1 MDKLLFGTAGVPRS
15 ATEPHTIA
23 GLARIKEL
31 GLSAMELEFVQ
42 GVRMGE
48 ALAKQVNQKRQ
59 ELGLTLT
66 VHAPYFINLNAHEPD
81 KIEASKKRIYDSCR
95 IGALCG
101 AINVTFHAGFY
112 LGDPPDQTY
121 QTIKN
126 NIKEIINRLNKDKID
141 IRLTPELTGKASQF
155 GSLEELIR
163 LAQDLPQ
170 IGFCIDF
177 SHLHARS
184 GGKYNSYQEWMD
196 VLKQIDKKVGAI
208 HELPLLKQMHIHVS
222 GIKYSAKGERE
233 HLNLPESDMKYQ
245 ELLKALKEYDVGGV
259 LICES
264 PNLETD
270 ALLMKSYYE
279 SIKKPSNIASEGF
292 YRS

>member
-1 MDKLLFGTAGVPRS
+1 MSLLFGTAGVPRS
-15 ATEPHTIA
+15 SAEPHTMA
-23 GLARIKEL
+23 GLERIKEL
-31 GLSAMELEFVQ
+31 GLGAMELEFVQ

-66 VHAPYFINLNAHEPD
+66 VHAPYFINLNAKESE

-101 AINVTFHAGFY
+101 AVNVTFHAGFY
-112 LGDPPDQTY
+112 LGDPPDKTFSV
-121 QTIKN
+121 IKKN
-126 NIKEIINRLNKDKID
+126 LDDILQRLKDDKIE

-155 GSLEELIR
+155 GSLEELIK
-163 LAQDLPQ
+163 LTQELPQ

-184 GGKYNSYQEWMD
+184 GGKYNSYQEWAD
-196 VLKQIDKKVGAI
+196 VLKQIAKELGA
-208 HELPLLKQMHIHVS
+208 EFLKNMHIHTS

-233 HLNLPESDMKYQ
+233 HLNLPESDMNYK
-245 ELLKALKEYDVGGV
+245 ELLKALKEYAVSGV

-270 ALLMKSYYE
+270 ALLMKKLYE
-279 SIKKPSNIASEGF
+279 TTD
-292 YRS
+292 

>member
-1 MDKLLFGTAGVPRS
+1 MVIMKLLFGTAGVPRS
-15 ATEPHTIA
+15 LPAAGRRQQSDTIS
-23 GLARIKEL
+23 GLERIKEL

-48 ALAKQVNQKRQ
+48 PLARQVNEKRQ

-66 VHAPYFINLNAHEPD
+66 VHAPYFINLNAREPE

-95 IGALCG
+95 IGAFCG

-112 LGDPPDQTY
+112 LGDTPEKTF
-121 QTIKN
+121 QTIKKHL
-126 NIKEIINRLNKDKID
+126 KEIIQQLEKEKIN
-141 IRLTPELTGKASQF
+141 IRLTPELTGKPSQF

-163 LAQDLPQ
+163 LAKEIPQ
-170 IGFCIDF
+170 IGFCLDF
-177 SHLHARS
+177 SHLHSRS
-184 GGKYNSYQEWMD
+184 GGKYNSYYEFAD
-196 VLKQIDKKVGAI
+196 VLKQIEKQLGNKF
-208 HELPLLKQMHIHVS
+208 LKEMHIHIS

-233 HLNLPESDMKYQ
+233 HLNLSDSDFNYKD
-245 ELLKALKEYDVGGV
+245 LLKALKDYEVGGM

-264 PNLETD
+264 PNLEED

-279 SIKKPSNIASEGF
+279 SI
-292 YRS
+292 

>member
-1 MDKLLFGTAGVPRS
+1 MGSLLFGTAGVPKS
-15 ATEPHTIA
+15 AKEPHTIF
-23 GLARIKEL
+23 GLERIKEL
-31 GLSAMELEFVQ
+31 GLGAMELEFVQ

-48 ALAKQVNQKRQ
+48 QLARQVNQKRQ
-59 ELGLTLT
+59 GLGLTLT
-66 VHAPYFINLNAHEPD
+66 IHAPYFINLNSKESA

-112 LGDPPDQTY
+112 LGDSPEKTFAI
-121 QTIKN
+121 IKN
-126 NIKEIINRLNKDKID
+126 NLNDILQRLKKDKIE

-163 LAQDLPQ
+163 LAKELPV
-170 IGFCIDF
+170 GMCIDF

-184 GGKYNSYQEWMD
+184 GGKYNSYREWAD
-196 VLKQIDKKVGAI
+196 VLKQTEKGLGN
-208 HELPLLKQMHIHVS
+208 EFLQNLHIHTS

-233 HLNLPESDMKYQ
+233 HLNLPESDMNYQ
-245 ELLKALKEYDVGGV
+245 ELLKALKEYEVGGV

-279 SIKKPSNIASEGF
+279 SIK
-292 YRS
+292 

>member
-1 MDKLLFGTAGVPRS
+1 M
-15 ATEPHTIA
+15 
-23 GLARIKEL
+23 GL
-31 GLSAMELEFVQ
+31 GAMELEFVQ

-48 ALAKQVNQKRQ
+48 TLAKQVNQKRQ

-66 VHAPYFINLNAHEPD
+66 VHAPYFINLNAKEPE
-81 KIEASKKRIYDSCR
+81 KIEASKKRICDSCR

-101 AINVTFHAGFY
+101 AVNVTFHAGFY

-121 QTIKN
+121 QTIRN
-126 NIKEIINRLNKDKID
+126 NIQEIINRLKKDKID
-141 IRLTPELTGKASQF
+141 IRLTPELTGKPSQF

-163 LAQDLPQ
+163 LAQELPQ

-184 GGKYNSYQEWMD
+184 GGKYNSYQEWTG
-196 VLKQIDKKVGAI
+196 VLKQIAK
-208 HELPLLKQMHIHVS
+208 ELGKPFLNNMHIHTS

-233 HLNLPESDMKYQ
+233 HLNLPESDLKYQ
-245 ELLKALKEYDVGGV
+245 DLLKALKEHDVSGI

-264 PNLETD
+264 PNLEDD

-279 SIKKPSNIASEGF
+279 SI
-292 YRS
+292 

>member
-1 MDKLLFGTAGVPRS
+1 MGNLSFGTAGVPRS
-15 ATEPHTIA
+15 AEEPHTIA
-23 GLARIKEL
+23 GLTRIKEL
-31 GLSAMELEFVQ
+31 GLGAMELEFVQ

-48 ALAKQVNQKRQ
+48 ALAKEVNAKRQ

-66 VHAPYFINLNAHEPD
+66 VHAPYFINLNAHEPE
-81 KIEASKKRIYDSCR
+81 KVEASKKRIYDSCR

-112 LGDPPDQTY
+112 LGDPAEQTY
-121 QTIKN
+121 KTIKN
-126 NIKEIINRLNKDKID
+126 NIQEIISRLKKDNID
-141 IRLTPELTGKASQF
+141 VRLTPELTGKASQF
-155 GSLEELIR
+155 GSLEELIH

-184 GGKYNSYQEWMD
+184 GGKYNSYKEWMD
-196 VLKQIDKKVGAI
+196 VLKQIEK
-208 HELPLLKQMHIHVS
+208 ELGKTFLQNLHIHTS

-233 HLNLPESDMKYQ
+233 HLNLPESDMNYQ
-245 ELLKALKEYDVGGV
+245 GLLKALKEFNVGGV

-270 ALLMKSYYE
+270 ALMMKSYYE
-279 SIKKPSNIASEGF
+279 SIK
-292 YRS
+292 

>member
-1 MDKLLFGTAGVPRS
+1 MMTLLFGTAGIPRS
-15 ATEPHTIA
+15 TPKDDIIS
-23 GLARIKEL
+23 GLERVKEL
-31 GLSAMELEFVQ
+31 GLDAMELEFVQ

-48 ALAKQVNQKRQ
+48 ALARQVNQKRQ

-66 VHAPYFINLNAHEPD
+66 AHGPYFINLNAHEPA
-81 KIEASKKRIYDSCR
+81 KIEASKKRIYDSAK

-101 AINVTFHAGFY
+101 AVNVTFHAGFY
-112 LGDPPDQTY
+112 LGDTAEKTF
-121 QTIKN
+121 QTIKK
-126 NIKEIINRLNKDKID
+126 NITDILQHLKKDKID

-163 LAQDLPQ
+163 MAQELP
-170 IGFCIDF
+170 IGMCIDF

-184 GGKYNSYQEWMD
+184 GGRYNSYREWTD
-196 VLKQIDKKVGAI
+196 VLKQIAK
-208 HELPLLKQMHIHVS
+208 ELSKPFLDNLHIHTS
-222 GIKYSAKGERE
+222 GIKYSDKGERE
-233 HLNLPESDMKYQ
+233 HLNLPDSDMNYKD
-245 ELLKALKEYDVGGV
+245 LLKALKEYQVGGV

-279 SIKKPSNIASEGF
+279 TTDYTDIH
-292 YRS
+292 R

>member
-1 MDKLLFGTAGVPRS
+1 MGNLLFGTAGVPRS
-15 ATEPHTIA
+15 AGEPHTIP
-23 GLARIKEL
+23 GLERIKEL
-31 GLSAMELEFVQ
+31 GLGAMELEFVQ

-48 ALAKQVNQKRQ
+48 TLAKEVNQKRQ

-66 VHAPYFINLNAHEPD
+66 VHAPYFINLNAKEPA

-112 LGDPPDQTY
+112 LGDPPEQTF
-121 QTIKN
+121 QVIKKN
-126 NIKEIINRLNKDKID
+126 LNDIIQRLKNDKID

-163 LAQDLPQ
+163 LAKELRRDRDSELP
-170 IGFCIDF
+170 IGMCIDF

-184 GGKYNSYQEWMD
+184 AGKYNSYKEWTD
-196 VLKQIDKKVGAI
+196 VLKQIEKEVGAGF
-208 HELPLLKQMHIHVS
+208 LKNLHIHTS
-222 GIKYSAKGERE
+222 GIKYSVKGEQE

-245 ELLKALKEYDVGGV
+245 ELLKALKEYEVGGV

-264 PNLETD
+264 PNLEED

-279 SIKKPSNIASEGF
+279 SLATD
-292 YRS
+292 

>member
-1 MDKLLFGTAGVPRS
+1 MFGTAGVPRS

-23 GLARIKEL
+23 GLDRTKEL
-31 GLSAMELEFVQ
+31 DLSAMELEFVQ

-112 LGDPPDQTY
+112 LGDEPNKTFQV
-121 QTIKN
+121 IKN
-126 NIKEIINRLNKDKID
+126 NLKDILQQLKKDNIN

-163 LAQDLPQ
+163 LAKELP
-170 IGFCIDF
+170 IGMCIDF

-184 GGKYNSYQEWMD
+184 GGKYNSHKEWAD
-196 VLKQIDKKVGAI
+196 VLKQIEK
-208 HELPLLKQMHIHVS
+208 ELGRPFLNNMHIHTS
-222 GIKYSAKGERE
+222 GIKYSDKGERE
-233 HLNLPESDMKYQ
+233 HLNLPDSDMDYKD
-245 ELLKALKEYDVGGV
+245 LLKALKEYGVAGV

-264 PNLETD
+264 PNLEDD
-270 ALLMKSYYE
+270 ALLMKSYYDE
-279 SIKKPSNIASEGF
+279 IK
-292 YRS
+292 

>member
-1 MDKLLFGTAGVPRS
+1 MGSLLFGTAGVPRS
-15 ATEPHTIA
+15 AGEPHTIS
-23 GLARIKEL
+23 GLERIKEL
-31 GLSAMELEFVQ
+31 GLGAMELEFVQ

-48 ALAKQVNQKRQ
+48 TLAKQVNQKRQ

-66 VHAPYFINLNAHEPD
+66 VHAPYFINLNAHEPE

-101 AINVTFHAGFY
+101 AVNVTFHAGFY
-112 LGDPPDQTY
+112 LGDLPEQTF
-121 QTIKN
+121 QTIKKN
-126 NIKEIINRLNKDKID
+126 LNDVIQRLKNDEIA

-163 LAQDLPQ
+163 LAQDLP
-170 IGFCIDF
+170 IGMCIDF

-184 GGKYNSYQEWMD
+184 AGKYNSYKEWID
-196 VLKQIDKKVGAI
+196 VLNQIEK
-208 HELPLLKQMHIHVS
+208 ELGKPFLNNMHIHTS
-222 GIKYSAKGERE
+222 GIKYSAKGEQE

-245 ELLKALKEYDVGGV
+245 ELLKALKEYAVGGV

-270 ALLMKSYYE
+270 ALMMKSYYE
-279 SIKKPSNIASEGF
+279 TTD
-292 YRS
+292 